1 MNALMD
7 LEDQELIELAATDP
21 DAFDALYRRYV
32 LPVYRY
38 TYSRTNS
45 VPDAEDLTAQTF
57 LACLEGIQRS
67 KVRGNF
73 SPWLFGIARH
83 KCADFYRSQ
92 YGDRRDFIGD
102 EIESLPDDA
111 EEKNPETQA
120 DMQNL
125 LECVEHGLPQISPDR
140 VDALRLRYWGA
151 LSIADVA
158 HVMQRSQAAV
168 KMLISRAITDLRER
182 CVRDE

>member
-1 MNALMD
+1 MRALTD
-7 LEDQELIELAATDP
+7 LEDQELIGLAKTDP
-21 DAFDALYRRYV
+21 DAFDVLYRRYV

-38 TYSRTNS
+38 CYARTDS
-45 VPDAEDLTAQTF
+45 VEDAEDLTAQTF

-67 KVRGNF
+67 RVRGRF

-92 YGDRRDFIGD
+92 YADRRDFIGD
-102 EIESLPDDA
+102 DIESVPDFAD
-111 EEKNPETQA
+111 EVNPEAQA
-120 DMQNL
+120 DLQSL
-125 LECVEHGLPQISPDR
+125 LDCVEHGLPQISPDR

-158 HVMQRSQAAV
+158 RVMQRSQAAV
-168 KMLISRAITDLRER
+168 KMLISRAIVDLRER
-182 CVRDE
+182 CVAR